1 MYGTSHRVSGDDYI
15 QEFRIMADFEP
26 TIVAFCCHYCAY
38 GAADLAGSMRLEYPT
53 NIRVIRLPCT
63 GKITPVFLLRAF
75 ERGADGVYVA
85 GCLEGDCHFIHGNLV
100 AKPRVN
106 YTRKLIAEVGLEPE
120 RLEMFNMS
128 AAMGPRFAEVAREFT
143 DRILQLGPSPLNKKY
158 SKKTDEAA

>member
-1 MYGTSHRVSGDDYI
+1 
-15 QEFRIMADFEP
+15 MADFEP
-26 TIVAFCCHYCAY
+26 VIVAFCCHYCAY

-63 GKITPVFLLRAF
+63 GKVTPIYLLRAF
-75 ERGADGVYVA
+75 EQGADGVYVA

-143 DRILQLGPSPLNKKY
+143 ERIRNLGPSPLNRRMPK
-158 SKKTDEAA
+158 AADQAA

>member
-1 MYGTSHRVSGDDYI
+1 MT
-15 QEFRIMADFEP
+15 EDFEP

-38 GAADLAGSMRLEYPT
+38 GAADLAGSMRLAYPP

-63 GKITPVFLLRAF
+63 GKVTPVFLLRAF
-75 ERGADGVYVA
+75 EKGADGVYVA

-106 YTRKLIAEVGLEPE
+106 YAKKLIQEAGLEPE

-128 AAMGPRFAEVAREFT
+128 AAMGPTFAEVAREFT
-143 DRILQLGPSPLNKKY
+143 ERIRQLGPSPLNKKQLN
-158 SKKTDEAA
+158 KGEQAA

>member
-1 MYGTSHRVSGDDYI
+1 
-15 QEFRIMADFEP
+15 MAEFEP
-26 TIVAFCCHYCAY
+26 IIVAFCCHYCAY

-53 NIRVIRLPCT
+53 NIRIIRLPCT
-63 GKITPVFLLRAF
+63 GKVTPILLLRAF
-75 ERGADGVYVA
+75 EKGADGVYVA

-106 YTRKLIAEVGLEPE
+106 YTKKLIEEAGLEPE

-143 DRILQLGPSPLNKKY
+143 ERIKALGPSPLR
-158 SKKTDEAA
+158 KTRLAAKQEAA

>member
-1 MYGTSHRVSGDDYI
+1 
-15 QEFRIMADFEP
+15 MADFEP

-53 NIRVIRLPCT
+53 NIRVIRLPCS
-63 GKITPVFLLRAF
+63 GKVTPVFLLRAF

-106 YTRKLIAEVGLEPE
+106 YTKKLLEEIGLEPE
-120 RLEMFNMS
+120 RLEMYNMS
-128 AAMGPRFAEVAREFT
+128 AAMGPRFAEVAQEFT
-143 DRILQLGPSPLNKKY
+143 DRIKELGPSPLNKKY
-158 SKKTDEAA
+158 TKTNSEEAA